1 MLQQITSDNFYEV
14 LNRFSLPELENMI
27 EKYPYFEHAHLL
39 LAKKYQLEKSPKFDE
54 QLQMAVLYTQDRDFL
69 FKVFNE
75 VQVKATEAYIAPQLS
90 PAIEEQ
96 MVQKPKAIEEESVTV
111 FEPINTE
118 LTKTIIGVEE
128 EIANTPAITESDLN
142 KEVEPENISLHE
154 IEEEYEHEEEYE
166 QEDEFAVSEP
176 HTFDEWLV
184 AFNRPLLPDMLNKTG
199 EVSTNPVKQDEE
211 LDKLIMQSVPV
222 NLLHDLVEEE
232 TNYSRGL
239 DRFIEEQIQKHR
251 HTEKRET
258 AQETE
263 INPDIITETLAKV
276 YEMQKKYGKAIK
288 SYEVLSLKFPE
299 KNDFFAARINY
310 LKNLM

>member
-14 LNRFSLPELENMI
+14 LNRFSLSELENLI

-69 FKVFNE
+69 FKVFND
-75 VQVKATEAYIAPQLS
+75 VQVKATENYVAPQIS
-90 PAIEEQ
+90 P
-96 MVQKPKAIEEESVTV
+96 VVEEEILQQPQEVIAEEKV
-111 FEPINTE
+111 PEPINTA
-118 LTKTIIGVEE
+118 LTENILKVEE
-128 EIANTPAITESDLN
+128 EILNTPVITESDL
-142 KEVEPENISLHE
+142 ETEPENISLHE
-154 IEEEYEHEEEYE
+154 IEEEYEHEQEYE

-176 HTFDEWLV
+176 HTFDEWLH
-184 AFNRPLLPDMLNKTG
+184 AFNRPLLPDMLDKAG

-239 DRFIEEQIQKHR
+239 DRFIEEQIQKR
-251 HTEKRET
+251 KHTEKRET
-258 AQETE
+258 APENE

-288 SYEVLSLKFPE
+288 AYEVLSLKFPE